1 MLNVKGS
8 PSVSLAVG
16 VKLYGAA
23 TLIEVTGCPEIV
35 GGALGGLDTVME
47 KGANDA
53 DATPSFTVMMMF
65 EYVPTFAVAGV
76 PASWPELVLNVAHA
90 GLPEIEN
97 VSV

>member
-1 MLNVKGS
+1 
-8 PSVSLAVG
+8 VG

-23 TLIEVTGCPEIV
+23 TFIEVAGCPEIV
-35 GGALGGLDTVME
+35 GGTLGGLDTVME

-53 DATPSFTVMMMF
+53 EATPSLTLMMMF
-65 EYVPTFAVAGV
+65 EDVPTFAVAGV
-76 PASWPELVLNVAHA
+76 PASRPELVLNVAHA